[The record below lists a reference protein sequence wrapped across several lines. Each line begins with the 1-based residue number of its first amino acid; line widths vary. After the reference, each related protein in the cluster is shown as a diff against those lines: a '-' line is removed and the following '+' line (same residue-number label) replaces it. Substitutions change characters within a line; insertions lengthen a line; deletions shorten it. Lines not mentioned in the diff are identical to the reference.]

1 MLLWHRPLSTL
12 GFHTPSQQHPSKWK
26 IIFLFFFQS
35 LTYCTYFI
43 NPFGKIG
50 KKFFDFFRT
59 SGNSVI
65 GFRMRTNQHEE
76 TGCCS
81 MLATCCYT
89 VQSRRAGHDAITVAT
104 IRHNFQT
111 IQFSPILVRI
121 ESRPYTF
128 HKIYVLWSIKSPW
141 AQSRASKFDI
151 FFYEKIY
158 WILLLRT
165 CFCST
170 VWGRLV
176 RGSTGYSRT
185 SGWGGSFSGPSPP
198 AKWL

>member
-1 MLLWHRPLSTL
+1 MYVTSYDLIFFIHLNAPLAPSTL
-12 GFHTPSQQHPSKWK
+12 HTWFPHTFTTTPIKMK
-26 IIFLFFFQS
+26 DYFLIFFQS

-50 KKFFDFFRT
+50 KKYFDFFRT

-65 GFRMRTNQHEE
+65 GFRIRTNQHEE

-128 HKIYVLWSIKSPW
+128 HKIYS
-141 AQSRASKFDI
+141 
-151 FFYEKIY
+151 
-158 WILLLRT
+158 T
-165 CFCST
+165 FCE
-170 VWGRLV
+170 
-176 RGSTGYSRT
+176 
-185 SGWGGSFSGPSPP
+185 
-198 AKWL
+198 A